1 MSFSYLLS
9 TDVGKVRLL
18 IPDNKADFYVF
29 EDAEIQAFLTM
40 ESSVKRA
47 AALALETIASNET
60 MVLKVIKLLDI
71 QTDGAKV
78 ADALLKRAGLLRGQA
93 DDEEVAE
100 NAGFDVAE
108 MVIDQFAYREKI
120 GNSFLR
126 GY

>member
-18 IPDNKADFYVF
+18 IPDNKAGFYVF

-108 MVIDQFAYREKI
+108 MVVDQFTYREKI